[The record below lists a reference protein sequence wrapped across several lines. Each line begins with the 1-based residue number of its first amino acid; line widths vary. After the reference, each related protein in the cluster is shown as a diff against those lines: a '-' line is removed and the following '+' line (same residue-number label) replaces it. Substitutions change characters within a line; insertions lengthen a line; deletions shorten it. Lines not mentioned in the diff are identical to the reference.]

1 MTEDVRQEY
10 LDDIRESLNE
20 VPEEYRAN
28 VVRAISHDISVMINT
43 LRIISGGAMRV

>member
-1 MTEDVRQEY
+1 MSEEKKQEY

-20 VPEEYRAN
+20 VPEKYRAN

-43 LRIISGGAMRV
+43 LRIISGGAMRF